1 EELHRA
7 GGHASPLPGDGALHP
22 QQIGHRHEAEAETD
36 EQHGQHD
43 LRTAGGGSGADEQ
56 QRAGEAQKRAA
67 GRHGAV
73 ADLQQHAAG
82 QRRSDRPA
90 DQDGGEDGAGVHRR
104 AAEHTL
110 AEDRHVGGDGEE
122 ERPEE
127 DVARARHGDQTVAEE
142 VERQHRLR
150 GPALLPEEDGE
161 PRRRAGQ
168 QRQCAGIAP
177 APALRPFDQ
186 GEQEEGDRR
195 RQAHRAEDVQPVL
208 RPRFLLAQPALEHP
222 RREEAEGDV
231 EEEDPAPG
239 KDVRDDSAQQRAD
252 EAGQRPD
259 SREGS
264 LDAPA
269 FLQLVDVADDGDGHR
284 HHAARAE
291 TLDGAED
298 HQLHERAREAGER
311 RDDEEERH
319 RHLVGALAAVEV
331 GELAEKR
338 HRGGGGQQVDG
349 EDPTV
354 AGNPAELAHRRRHR
368 RGHGRRL
375 QRGEEHA
382 EQDAGGDQSAFSSRL
397 QGDSFEASRFA
408 GRRSGI
414 LYVPL
419 FGARERRA
427 YTPPRE
433 ETMSQRALL
442 LVFVPLLVLG
452 TVAVA
457 LGQHEHGTPP
467 QAAAAAGGD
476 GTILD
481 VPAVDIGAQ
490 TLAARERAQRSTVEK
505 FRVPIDFRFTERL
518 AESGIT
524 FVHQIVD
531 DAGKTYK
538 PAHYDHGNGIA
549 AADVDGDGLVDL
561 YFTSQMGGNELWRN
575 LGGGKFR

>member
-1 EELHRA
+1 
-7 GGHASPLPGDGALHP
+7 
-22 QQIGHRHEAEAETD
+22 
-36 EQHGQHD
+36 
-43 LRTAGGGSGADEQ
+43 
-56 QRAGEAQKRAA
+56 
-67 GRHGAV
+67 
-73 ADLQQHAAG
+73 
-82 QRRSDRPA
+82 
-90 DQDGGEDGAGVHRR
+90 
-104 AAEHTL
+104 
-110 AEDRHVGGDGEE
+110 
-122 ERPEE
+122 
-127 DVARARHGDQTVAEE
+127 
-142 VERQHRLR
+142 
-150 GPALLPEEDGE
+150 
-161 PRRRAGQ
+161 
-168 QRQCAGIAP
+168 
-177 APALRPFDQ
+177 
-186 GEQEEGDRR
+186 
-195 RQAHRAEDVQPVL
+195 
-208 RPRFLLAQPALEHP
+208 
-222 RREEAEGDV
+222 V

-239 KDVRDDSAQQRAD
+239 KDVRDDSAQQRTD
-252 EAGQRPD
+252 EARQRPD

-264 LDAPA
+264 LDTPA
-269 FLQLVDVADDGDGHR
+269 FLQLVDVADDGDGLG

-291 TLDGAED
+291 PLDGAED
-298 HQLHERAREAGER
+298 HQLHERARGAGER
-311 RDDEEERH
+311 RAGEEERH

-331 GELAEKR
+331 GELAEER

-452 TVAVA
+452 TAAVA
-457 LGQHEHGTPP
+457 RGQHEHGTPP

-505 FRVPIDFRFTERL
+505 FRVPIDFRFTDRL

-575 LGGGKFR
+575 LGGGKFRNVTAEAGVGLPGRVSVTASFADIDNDGDQDLYVTTVRMGNALFENDGKGRFRDISKEAGVDYVGHSSGAVFLDYDRDGRLDLFLVNVGKYTGETKGCGGFYNAYEDAFSGHLHPERTERSVLYHNRGGNRFEDVSAAVGLVDGSWSGDASLVDFNQDGYPDLYILNMQGDDHYWENQGGKKFVDRTAEVFPKTPWGAMGIKAF